1 LNSHYDGFKEL
12 LELRFNVTGNALL
25 PSDWIVANTS
35 LKGKRYSFDKHEYQ
49 IAFANDKHRIV
60 AAEKCAQI
68 GFTEI
73 LLRWIL
79 CFLVQHQGSQAIFTQ
94 PTATDVGK
102 FAKSRVDTCFD
113 ECAVIKRLGT
123 GGIDSAQLKKIG
135 TSFLNLSGTFGTRA
149 AISVPSD
156 ANVYDEV
163 NFSNPKVLNQY
174 KSRLQHS
181 EYKLERCISTPTVPG
196 YGVSG
201 LVNKSDQ
208 KHVMLKCN
216 HCGHQQILVWP
227 DSIWLS
233 KSLRLGIKEVDQTA
247 MSAYIDRSYE
257 FTPYI
262 ACDKCEREV
271 VREWKYQEWVAKYP
285 EKARDLDDGISG
297 YVISQ
302 LDVPFVAVREII
314 KASDRRLEGYN
325 NPQDFYNFILGKA
338 YAGGDSMPVT
348 DAVKVLATILM
359 SFEKVNGT
367 FVGVD
372 LGNIC
377 HIVVV
382 KDYWLPGRDRP
393 SPIVVATK
401 KIPRVELEDL
411 ADILNMFGAI
421 YTVSDAQPYTTTVE
435 KIALARPGKMSIC
448 FFGGKKPYSIAADY
462 VQVTANRTQMLDAVT
477 SDLSKAV
484 TMVASCIENYDE
496 FWTHCK
502 NLIKVK
508 AEDDDGT
515 VYYEYV
521 KVNDGDDH
529 FGYAYGY
536 ALLARRIFFEQQP
549 QGLTGLAPVSIE
561 GYESNI

>member
-1 LNSHYDGFKEL
+1 MMAASSSLDPAN
-12 LELRFNVTGNALL
+12 
-25 PSDWIVANTS
+25 WIQANTK
-35 LKGKRYSFDKHEYQ
+35 LKGKPYSFAKHEYQ

-94 PTATDVGK
+94 PTATDVQK
-102 FAKSRVDTCFD
+102 FAKSRVDDCFA
-113 ECAVIKRLGT
+113 ECGIIKKLGT

-196 YGVSG
+196 FGVSD
-201 LVNKSDQ
+201 LVNRSDRKQ
-208 KHVMLKCN
+208 IFTACT
-216 HCGHQQILVWP
+216 HCGKRQTLSWP
-227 DSIWLS
+227 DNLFIS
-233 KSLRLGIKEVDQTA
+233 KVKRVNNQDDFAKYL
-247 MSAYIDRSYE
+247 DRPYDYD
-257 FTPYI
+257 PYI
-262 ACDKCEREV
+262 ACLKCEKPLTRTWEH
-271 VREWKYQEWVAKYP
+271 QEWVAEFP
-285 EKARDLDDGISG
+285 EKARNLEDGISG

-302 LDVPFVAVREII
+302 LDVSFVSAREII
-314 KASDRRLEGYN
+314 KASDRRLDGYSN
-325 NPQDFYNFILGKA
+325 IQDFYNFILGKP

-348 DAVKVLATILM
+348 EETKVLSTITM
-359 SFEKVNGT
+359 AIGDKINGT
-367 FVGVD
+367 FIGVD
-372 LGNIC
+372 LGSVC
-377 HIVVV
+377 HIVII
-382 KDYWLPGRDRP
+382 KDFWLPGKP
-393 SPIVVATK
+393 TTTPIAVVTK
-401 KIPRVELEDL
+401 KITRDKLEEDL
-411 ADILNMFGAI
+411 PAFIAAYGGI

-435 KIALARPGKMSIC
+435 KIALAKPGRMSIC
-448 FFGGKKPYSIAADY
+448 YFGGKKPYTISNDN
-462 VQVTANRTQMLDAVT
+462 VQVTANKTQMLDAVT
-477 SDLSKAV
+477 EDLSRARIL
-484 TMVASCIENYDE
+484 VASNIDHYDE
-496 FWTHCK
+496 FWKHCK

-515 VYYEYV
+515 TYYEYV

-536 ALLARRIFFEQQP
+536 ALLARRIFFEVQP
-549 QGLTGLAPVSIE
+549 QGLTGLAPVEIT
-561 GYESNI
+561 GTKVNI